1 MNEFAWALAAFVL
14 IHVGIS
20 ATGLRTVLVRAIGE
34 GPYRGLFALVSL
46 ALIIPVNMGLWFAP
60 ALVALQDASPARAI
74 GQSFRSDT
82 ATISA
87 YRPSNSAVCGSG

>member
-46 ALIIPVNMGLWFAP
+46 ALIIWLVRGFARMRADP
-60 ALVALQDASPARAI
+60 FDQGVQLVARGAWDVGGLYAHTCDER
-74 GQSFRSDT
+74 RM
-82 ATISA
+82 
-87 YRPSNSAVCGSG
+87 